1 MSSLALDGNTLT
13 VDQALAFLRNPTA
26 VSVAPHALDRVR
38 ASHQGVE
45 QALRAGSKRIYG
57 FHTGLGRLKDF
68 LVEEGD
74 QAQFQTNILNSH
86 AAGIGPY
93 FNDDICRLSMLIR
106 ANVLLQGYSG
116 VRPELVERIV
126 LFLQRGVK
134 PMMRQIG
141 SLGVGD
147 LQPMAQLGLCLVG
160 SPNGELKYQGE
171 VGPADETLR
180 RAAVDPVEF
189 GLDRLEALA
198 LLSGSTVQLAT
209 CVWALGKARAIL
221 RLSNAALAL
230 SLEAFRGEMDAY
242 DPRVHHARGV
252 PGQISTAAAVRS
264 MLSGSQF
271 TTPLGRG
278 VFEAGQRV
286 QDPVSYRAAPQV
298 HGACG
303 DVLTYIESV
312 LQRALNAAS
321 DNPLFFQQVDG
332 TYEGLSGG
340 NFHGAGMGYCMD
352 FAAVVLTDLAVLSER
367 RSARLL
373 DPNMSNGLPM
383 NLVAGKHGMN
393 TGFALIQANAVALVS
408 EMRVL
413 ATPSSVGSIPS
424 KSNQED
430 HNSLG
435 MTAARKC
442 LQILEAVE
450 MTVAIEILCAC
461 QAIDLI
467 RARAPDLVL
476 GKGTTALH
484 QRVRERVPK
493 MEQDSYTGKMLLEM
507 VELVHG
513 DEFLEGMPEL

>member
-1 MSSLALDGNTLT
+1 MILNGHTLN
-13 VDQALAFLRNPTA
+13 VDQALAFLHNPTA
-26 VSVAPHALDRVR
+26 VRVCPEALQRVK
-38 ASHQGVE
+38 ASHLGVE
-45 QALRAGSKRIYG
+45 STLRGGSKRIYG
-57 FHTGLGRLKDF
+57 FHTGLGRLKEF

-116 VRPELVERIV
+116 VRPDLVERIM
-126 LFLQRGVK
+126 LFLQRGLK

-160 SPNGELKYQGE
+160 SPQGELKYQGQ

-180 RAAVDPVEF
+180 RAGIEPVEF

-209 CVWALGKARAIL
+209 CVWALGKARDIL
-221 RLSNAALAL
+221 RLANAALAL

-242 DPRVHHARGV
+242 DPRVHLARGV
-252 PGQISTAAAVRS
+252 PGQISAASAVRA
-264 MLSGSQF
+264 MVNGSRF
-271 TTPLGRG
+271 TSPVGREL
-278 VFEAGQRV
+278 FEAGPRV

-303 DVLTYIESV
+303 DVLVYIESV

-321 DNPLFFQQVDG
+321 DNPLFFEQADG

-373 DPNMSNGLPM
+373 DPHMSHGLPM

-393 TGFALIQANAVALVS
+393 TGFALVQSNAVALVS

-450 MTVAIEILCAC
+450 MTMAIEILCAC

-467 RARAPDLVL
+467 RDRAPGLQL
-476 GKGTTALH
+476 GDGTALLH
-484 QRVRERVPK
+484 QRVRAQVPK

-507 VELVHG
+507 VELAQTSS
-513 DEFLEGMPEL
+513 FLDGMPEL

>member
-1 MSSLALDGNTLT
+1 MILDGESLT
-13 VDQALAFLRNPTA
+13 VDAALAFLRNPTA
-26 VSVAPHALDRVR
+26 VEVLPAAMERVAA
-38 ASHQGVE
+38 AHQGVE
-45 QALRAGSKRIYG
+45 LALQKGAKRIYG

-68 LVEEGD
+68 EVSEDD

-93 FNDDICRLSMLIR
+93 FNDDICRLTMLIR
-106 ANVLLQGYSG
+106 ANVLLKGYSG
-116 VRPELVERIV
+116 VRPDLVERIMQ
-126 LFLQRGVK
+126 FLRSGLK

-160 SPNGELKYQGE
+160 SPEGELKYQGQ
-171 VGPADETLR
+171 VGPADETLG
-180 RAAVDPVEF
+180 RAGIEPVRF
-189 GLDRLEALA
+189 DLARLEALA

-209 CVWALGKARAIL
+209 CVWALGKARGIL
-221 RLSNAALAL
+221 RLANAALAL
-230 SLEAFRGEMDAY
+230 SLEGFRGEMDAY

-252 PGQISTAAAVRS
+252 PGQISAASAVRS
-264 MLSGSQF
+264 MLTGSQF
-271 TTPLGRG
+271 TSALGRQ

-321 DNPLFFQQVDG
+321 DNPLFFQQIDG
-332 TYEGLSGG
+332 TFEGLSGG

-393 TGFALIQANAVALVS
+393 TGFALIQANAVALIS

-435 MTAARKC
+435 MTSARKC

-450 MTVAIEILCAC
+450 MTMAIEVLCAC
-461 QAIDLI
+461 QAIDLVLDK
-467 RARAPDLVL
+467 APGLSL
-476 GKGTTALH
+476 GQGTSTLH
-484 QRVRERVPK
+484 QRVRSRVPK

-507 VELVHG
+507 LELVQSP
-513 DEFLEGMPEL
+513 EFLEGMPEL

>member
-1 MSSLALDGNTLT
+1 MLLDGNSLS
-13 VDQALAFLRNPTA
+13 VEAALAFLDHPTA
-26 VSVAPHALDRVR
+26 VDICPRAAERVR
-38 ASHQGVE
+38 AAHEGVE
-45 QALRAGSKRIYG
+45 QALRSGGKVVYG

-68 LVEEGD
+68 RVAEAD
-74 QAQFQTNILNSH
+74 QAQYQTNILNSH

-93 FNDDICRLSMLIR
+93 FNDDICRLTMLIR
-106 ANVLLQGYSG
+106 ANVLLKAYSG
-116 VRPELVERIV
+116 VRLALVERIV
-126 LFLQRGVK
+126 SFLQCGLK

-160 SPNGELKYQGE
+160 RPEGELKYQGV

-180 RAAVDPVEF
+180 RAGIDPVEF

-209 CVWALGKARAIL
+209 SVWALGKARSIL
-221 RLSNAALAL
+221 RLADAAL
-230 SLEAFRGEMDAY
+230 SLSMEAFRGETDAY

-252 PGQISTAAAVRS
+252 PGQIASAAAVRG
-264 MLSGSQF
+264 MIAGSQF
-271 TTPLGRG
+271 TSPRGRQL
-278 VFEAGQRV
+278 FETGERV

-298 HGACG
+298 HGAVG
-303 DVLTYIESV
+303 DVLEYIGSV
-312 LQRALNAAS
+312 LCRALNAAS
-321 DNPLFFQQVDG
+321 DNPLFFQQSDG
-332 TYEGLSGG
+332 MYQGLSGG

-373 DPNMSNGLPM
+373 DPNMSHGLPM
-383 NLVAGKHGMN
+383 NLVAGKQGMN

-450 MTVAIEILCAC
+450 MTLAIEILCAC
-461 QAIDLI
+461 QAIDLV
-467 RARAPDLVL
+467 RDHAAGLRL
-476 GKGTTALH
+476 GHGTELLH
-484 QRVRERVPK
+484 QRVRDRVPK
-493 MEQDSYTGKMLLEM
+493 MREDSYTGKMLLDA
-507 VELVHG
+507 VELVR
-513 DEFLEGMPEL
+513 ERSFLEGTGMGQ